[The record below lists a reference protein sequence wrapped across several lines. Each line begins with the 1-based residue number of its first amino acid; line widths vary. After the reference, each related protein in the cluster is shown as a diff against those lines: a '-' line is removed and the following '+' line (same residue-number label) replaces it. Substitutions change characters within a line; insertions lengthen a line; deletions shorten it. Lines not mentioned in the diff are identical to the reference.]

1 VTLEASCPAE
11 LPTSV
16 AAAAYYVVAEAL
28 TNATKYAEAEGV
40 TVRVRSLQGAVH
52 VEVAD
57 DGVGGAAVSEG
68 SGLLNLT
75 DRVAALGGRLAIV
88 SPPGAGTTV
97 SATIPLQT

>member
-1 VTLEASCPAE
+1 
-11 LPTSV
+11 
-16 AAAAYYVVAEAL
+16 
-28 TNATKYAEAEGV
+28 
-40 TVRVRSLQGAVH
+40 VH

-75 DRVAALGGRLAIV
+75 DRVAALGGRLKIV

-97 SATIPLQT
+97 SATIPYEA